1 MLVVRPAPL
10 LDLAALESAPV
21 PKDPISIP
29 VKSIAITIMSTHDF
43 TSPQLVSDP
52 YFMELD

>member
-1 MLVVRPAPL
+1 MLAVRPAPL